1 MWNYR
6 FELYTKDCFIFK
18 IEEIEAR
25 SSFNMS
31 KVAEINW
38 TLSYFCNI
46 SHCTEKQ
53 NKLLCTVLVI
63 YNCVTNYTKT

>member
-6 FELYTKDCFIFK
+6 FELYIKDFLIFK

-25 SSFNMS
+25 SSFNMF

-46 SHCTEKQ
+46 SHCTEK
-53 NKLLCTVLVI
+53 KKKTVMYCFSYL
-63 YNCVTNYTKT
+63 